1 MIDYILRG
9 GVIQHWDFFTPE
21 KYEKIKED
29 IKNID
34 WEPTHQPL
42 KMKYG
47 NRFQGMPC
55 YQSLYDKEND
65 YIINKIES
73 ILQHNI
79 TDFNLIARKI
89 LISEIKA
96 STQDFSKYGFVHR
109 DYPADQPQEPLL
121 AAVMYF
127 DQSYDGGTAFFHNQM
142 EKAPDS
148 YVSAFPNRL
157 VLYHGG
163 RYHANC
169 FDYTMEERI
178 TFSFFFK
185 LKQMEQPSFNQEV
198 KLDTGRMPII

>member
-1 MIDYILRG
+1 MLDYILRG
-9 GVIQHWDFFTPE
+9 GVTQHADFFSPE
-21 KYEKIKED
+21 KFESIKED
-29 IKNID
+29 IKTFK
-34 WEPTHQPL
+34 WEETHQPL

-55 YQSLYDKEND
+55 YQYEYKKEND
-65 YIINKIES
+65 YIINRLES
-73 ILQHNI
+73 IIQYNI

-109 DYPADQPQEPLL
+109 DYPADTPQEPLI
-121 AAVMYF
+121 AGMMYF

-169 FDYTMEERI
+169 FDYTMEEKI

-185 LKQMEQPSFNQEV
+185 LKQMEQPKQDIQLNNE
-198 KLDTGRMPII
+198 RIPII

>member
-1 MIDYILRG
+1 MLDYILRG
-9 GVIQHWDFFTPE
+9 GVTQHADFFSPE
-21 KYEKIKED
+21 KFESIKED
-29 IKNID
+29 IKTFK
-34 WEPTHQPL
+34 WEATHQPL

-55 YQSLYDKEND
+55 YQYEYKKEND
-65 YIINKIES
+65 YIINRLES
-73 ILQHNI
+73 IIQYNI

-109 DYPADQPQEPLL
+109 DYPADTPQEPLI
-121 AAVMYF
+121 AGMMYF

-185 LKQMEQPSFNQEV
+185 LKQMEQPKQDIQLNNE
-198 KLDTGRMPII
+198 RIPII

>member
-1 MIDYILRG
+1 MLDYILRG
-9 GVIQHWDFFTPE
+9 GVTQHADFFSPE
-21 KYEKIKED
+21 KFESVKQDLKTI
-29 IKNID
+29 N

-55 YQSLYDKEND
+55 YQYEYTKEND
-65 YIINKIES
+65 YIINRIQN
-73 ILQHNI
+73 ILQYNI
-79 TDFNLIARKI
+79 TDFNVIARKI

-109 DYPADQPQEPLL
+109 DYPADTPQEPLI
-121 AAVMYF
+121 AGMMYF

-163 RYHANC
+163 RFHANC

-185 LKQMEQPSFNQEV
+185 LKQMEQPKQDIQLNNE
-198 KLDTGRMPII
+198 RIPII

>member
-1 MIDYILRG
+1 MLDYILRG
-9 GVIQHWDFFTPE
+9 GVTQHADFFSPE
-21 KYEKIKED
+21 KFESVKQD
-29 IKNID
+29 IKTID

-42 KMKYG
+42 KMQYG

-55 YQSLYDKEND
+55 YQYEYTKEND
-65 YIINKIES
+65 YIINRLES
-73 ILQHNI
+73 IINHPITNFNI
-79 TDFNLIARKI
+79 IARKI

-109 DYPADQPQEPLL
+109 DYAADQPQEPLI
-121 AAVMYF
+121 AGMMYF

-185 LKQMEQPSFNQEV
+185 LQQQRPNNEV
-198 KLDTGRMPII
+198 KLDNNLPLV

>member
-1 MIDYILRG
+1 MLDYILRG
-9 GVIQHWDFFTPE
+9 GVTQHADFFSPE
-21 KYEKIKED
+21 KFESIKED
-29 IKNID
+29 IKTFK
-34 WEPTHQPL
+34 WEATHQPL

-55 YQSLYDKEND
+55 YQYEYKKEND
-65 YIINKIES
+65 YIINRLES
-73 ILQHNI
+73 IIQYNI

-109 DYPADQPQEPLL
+109 DYPADTPQEPLI
-121 AAVMYF
+121 AGMMYF

-163 RYHANC
+163 RFHANC

-185 LKQMEQPSFNQEV
+185 LKQMEQPKQDIQLNNE
-198 KLDTGRMPII
+198 RIPII

>member
-1 MIDYILRG
+1 MLDYILRG
-9 GVIQHWDFFTPE
+9 GVTQHADFFTPE
-21 KYEKIKED
+21 KFESVKQDLKTI
-29 IKNID
+29 N

-55 YQSLYDKEND
+55 YQYEYKKEND
-65 YIINKIES
+65 YIINRLENI
-73 ILQHNI
+73 IQYNI

-109 DYPADQPQEPLL
+109 DYPADTPQEPLI
-121 AAVMYF
+121 AGMMYF

-185 LKQMEQPSFNQEV
+185 LKQMEQPKQDIQLNNE
-198 KLDTGRMPII
+198 RIPII

>member
-21 KYEKIKED
+21 KFESIKED

-79 TDFNLIARKI
+79 TGFNMIARRI

-185 LKQMEQPSFNQEV
+185 LQQQRPNNEV
-198 KLDTGRMPII
+198 KLDNNLPLV

>member
-1 MIDYILRG
+1 MLNYILRG
-9 GVIQHWDFFTPE
+9 GVTQHADFFTPE
-21 KYEKIKED
+21 KFKSIKQD
-29 IKNID
+29 LNTID

-55 YQSLYDKEND
+55 YQSVYSKEND
-65 YIINKIES
+65 YIINKIET
-73 ILQHNI
+73 IIDNPI
-79 TDFNLIARKI
+79 TDFNMIARKI

-96 STQDFSKYGFVHR
+96 STQDFGKYGFVHR
-109 DYPADQPQEPLL
+109 DYAADQPQEPLI
-121 AAVMYF
+121 AGMMYF
-127 DQSYDGGTAFFHNQM
+127 EQSYDGGTAFFHNQM

-185 LKQMEQPSFNQEV
+185 LKQ
-198 KLDTGRMPII
+198 KDI

>member
-1 MIDYILRG
+1 MLDYILRG
-9 GVIQHWDFFTPE
+9 GVTQHADFFSPE
-21 KYEKIKED
+21 KFESIKED
-29 IKNID
+29 IKTFK
-34 WEPTHQPL
+34 WEATHQPL

-55 YQSLYDKEND
+55 YQYEYTKEND
-65 YIINKIES
+65 YIINRIQN
-73 ILQHNI
+73 ILQYNI
-79 TDFNLIARKI
+79 TDFNVIARKI

-109 DYPADQPQEPLL
+109 DYPADTPQEPLI
-121 AAVMYF
+121 AGMMYF

-185 LKQMEQPSFNQEV
+185 LKQMEQPKQDIQLNNE
-198 KLDTGRMPII
+198 RIPII

>member
-1 MIDYILRG
+1 MLDYILRG
-9 GVIQHWDFFTPE
+9 GVTQHADFFSPE
-21 KYEKIKED
+21 KFESIKED
-29 IKNID
+29 IKTFK
-34 WEPTHQPL
+34 WEATHQPL

-55 YQSLYDKEND
+55 YQYEYKKEND
-65 YIINKIES
+65 YIINRLES
-73 ILQHNI
+73 IIQYNI
-79 TDFNLIARKI
+79 TDFNVIARKI

-109 DYPADQPQEPLL
+109 DYAADDPQWQEPLL
-121 AAVMYF
+121 AGMLYF

-163 RYHANC
+163 RFHANC

-178 TFSFFFK
+178 TLSFFFK
-185 LKQMEQPSFNQEV
+185 LKE
-198 KLDTGRMPII
+198 K

>member
-1 MIDYILRG
+1 MLDYILRG
-9 GVIQHWDFFTPE
+9 GVTQHADFFTPE
-21 KYEKIKED
+21 KFESVKQDLKTI
-29 IKNID
+29 N

-55 YQSLYDKEND
+55 YQNQYTKEND
-65 YIINKIES
+65 YIINRIQS
-73 ILQHNI
+73 ILQYNI
-79 TDFNLIARKI
+79 TDFNVIARKI

-109 DYPADQPQEPLL
+109 DYAADDPQWQEPLL
-121 AAVMYF
+121 AGMLYF

-163 RYHANC
+163 RFHANC

-178 TFSFFFK
+178 TLSFFFK
-185 LKQMEQPSFNQEV
+185 LKE
-198 KLDTGRMPII
+198 K

>member
-1 MIDYILRG
+1 MLDYILRG
-9 GVIQHWDFFTPE
+9 GVTQHADFFSPE
-21 KYEKIKED
+21 KFESIKED
-29 IKNID
+29 IKTFK
-34 WEPTHQPL
+34 WEATHQPL

-55 YQSLYDKEND
+55 YQYEYKKEND
-65 YIINKIES
+65 YIINRLENI
-73 ILQHNI
+73 IQYNI

-109 DYPADQPQEPLL
+109 DYPADTPQEPLI
-121 AAVMYF
+121 AGMMYF

-185 LKQMEQPSFNQEV
+185 LKQMEQPKQDIQLNNE
-198 KLDTGRMPII
+198 RIPII

>member
-1 MIDYILRG
+1 MLDYILRG
-9 GVIQHWDFFTPE
+9 GVTQHADFFSPE
-21 KYEKIKED
+21 KFESIKED
-29 IKNID
+29 IKTFK
-34 WEPTHQPL
+34 WEETHQPL

-55 YQSLYDKEND
+55 YQYEYKKEND
-65 YIINKIES
+65 YIINRLES
-73 ILQHNI
+73 IIQYNI

-109 DYPADQPQEPLL
+109 DYPADTPQEPLI
-121 AAVMYF
+121 AGMMYF

-185 LKQMEQPSFNQEV
+185 LKQMEQPKQDIQLNNE
-198 KLDTGRMPII
+198 RIPII

>member
-1 MIDYILRG
+1 MLDYILRG
-9 GVIQHWDFFTPE
+9 GVTQHADFFSPE
-21 KYEKIKED
+21 KFESIKED
-29 IKNID
+29 IKTFK
-34 WEPTHQPL
+34 WEATHQPL

-55 YQSLYDKEND
+55 YQYEYKKEND
-65 YIINKIES
+65 YIINRLES
-73 ILQHNI
+73 IIQYNI

-109 DYPADQPQEPLL
+109 DYPADTPQEPLI
-121 AAVMYF
+121 AGMMYF

-185 LKQMEQPSFNQEV
+185 LKQMEQPKQNIQLNNE
-198 KLDTGRMPII
+198 RIPII

>member
-1 MIDYILRG
+1 MYYNLVLSGGALRAIALLGAIKYLEELNIL
-9 GVIQHWDFFTPE
+9 
-21 KYEKIKED
+21 
-29 IKNID
+29 KNIKQYVGTSAGSIISFLIIIGYSSN
-34 WEPTHQPL
+34 E
-42 KMKYG
+42 
-47 NRFQGMPC
+47 
-55 YQSLYDKEND
+55 
-65 YIINKIES
+65 IINMFSNVIN
-73 ILQHNI
+73 NI

-109 DYPADQPQEPLL
+109 DYPADTPQEPLI
-121 AAVMYF
+121 AGMMYF

-142 EKAPDS
+142 EKAPDQ

-169 FDYTMEERI
+169 FDYTMEERV

-185 LKQMEQPSFNQEV
+185 LK
-198 KLDTGRMPII
+198 KDI